1 MWSFKNEMFFYN
13 TLLFKTSNMAT
24 PLLYDEISVG
34 DEIYGPLGVMVKIVN
49 KHIAGFRDE
58 KRVIYVLL
66 SCMEGTRYS
75 VPYGRIGNNFYAT
88 QPSNLQVFDN
98 QEEMNRDDEGAVPDF
113 NDPSTEEDNQN

>member
-1 MWSFKNEMFFYN
+1 
-13 TLLFKTSNMAT
+13 MAT

-34 DEIYGPLGVMVKIVN
+34 DEIYGPLGVMVKITN
-49 KHIAGFRDE
+49 KHISGLSDE

-66 SCMEGTRYS
+66 SSVAGTHYS

-98 QEEMNRDDEGAVPDF
+98 QEEMDRDDEGDVPDF
-113 NDPSTEEDNQN
+113 NDPSTEENNQN

>member
-1 MWSFKNEMFFYN
+1 
-13 TLLFKTSNMAT
+13 MAT

-34 DEIYGPLGVMVKIVN
+34 DEIYGPLGVMVKIAN
-49 KHIAGFRDE
+49 KHHCNDE

-66 SCMEGTRYS
+66 SSMEGTRYS